1 MRRKND
7 DNSVTQRSI
16 GHDIREF
23 PRGRDDE
30 KERDRDDEKERDR
43 GDDDDDPFER
53 GFRVDFDGGAAAENS
68 IEWEEKKFR
77 QEGGERPRPR
87 PRRRQGPGPPR
98 VAGSRPSLRS

>member
-43 GDDDDDPFER
+43 SDDDDDDDDL
-53 GFRVDFDGGAAAENS
+53 G
-68 IEWEEKKFR
+68 
-77 QEGGERPRPR
+77 
-87 PRRRQGPGPPR
+87 
-98 VAGSRPSLRS
+98 